1 MKVNEQ
7 LKKVNELLTPNERGE
22 LSKLLGDTIVYKTM
36 LTYLYGNGSNAIVA
50 KSVYFKACEILAKRN
65 VHMLSIDSIVIVG
78 SGYKEDKK
86 LQRKVGKI
94 VSFTEGGAFV
104 DFFNIPVIKEVP
116 NEHLTRLINLEID
129 SE

>member
-86 LQRKVGKI
+86 LHGKVGKI
-94 VSFTEGGAFV
+94 VSFTDSGAFV

>member
-1 MKVNEQ
+1 MKLNEN
-7 LKKVNELLTPNERGE
+7 LKKINELLTPNERGQLHKAMGE
-22 LSKLLGDTIVYKTM
+22 TTAYNTM

-86 LQRKVGKI
+86 LHGKVGKI
-94 VSFTEGGAFV
+94 VSFTDSGAFV
-104 DFFNIPVIKEVP
+104 DFFNIPVIKEIP